1 MKKNSILILV
11 FCVSGC
17 VIIPP
22 KFQLTGERTLVE
34 KQIAGEYRELEEDA
48 WIVSTIKTNL
58 DSEKNEGSS
67 GDSDSLSAVR
77 IMNQERISSYKA
89 EGAVGESFFGTLK
102 YRESA
107 KYEKDKTLKDRLM
120 RVIQTENDARS
131 EIVKSGAAVS
141 AKKESDQFR
150 LFGEEQRRNALPG
163 EWIEIAEGK
172 WVKKK

>member
-1 MKKNSILILV
+1 MKKNLILILV

-48 WIVSTIKTNL
+48 WIVSTMKTNL

-107 KYEKDKTLKDRLM
+107 KYEKNKTLKDRLM
-120 RVIQTENDARS
+120 RVIQTENDVRS
-131 EIVKSGAAVS
+131 YRDWETDRKSTRLNSSHITRSRMPSS
-141 AKKESDQFR
+141 A
-150 LFGEEQRRNALPG
+150 
-163 EWIEIAEGK
+163 
-172 WVKKK
+172 